1 MKHEMVGIEAIL
13 TLNDLV
19 MDYLN
24 EFNMRP
30 KPKAAGIP
38 LTQAEKAAQAMIEAS
53 DIDEPEHDK
62 VVSEIY
68 KTVSIMRGIEQ
79 ELVSY
84 DLSKYIKRRK
94 TVEQINSIM
103 HISRA
108 YPDNAIK
115 RLKELRPKIEM
126 TVHEI

>member
-19 MDYLN
+19 TEYLN

-30 KPKAAGIP
+30 KPKAPGVP
-38 LTQAEKAAQAMIEAS
+38 LTQTEKAAQAMIEAS

-62 VVSEIY
+62 VVSSVY
-68 KTVSIMRGIEQ
+68 KTVAIMRGIEQ

-126 TVHEI
+126 TVHGI

>member
-19 MDYLN
+19 MEYLN

-30 KPKAAGIP
+30 KPKAPGVP
-38 LTQAEKAAQAMIEAS
+38 LTQTEKAAQAMIEAS

-62 VVSEIY
+62 VVSSVY
-68 KTVSIMRGIEQ
+68 KTVAIMRGIEQ

-126 TVHEI
+126 TVHGI

>member
-19 MDYLN
+19 MEYLN

-30 KPKAAGIP
+30 KPKAPGVP

-62 VVSEIY
+62 VVSSVY
-68 KTVSIMRGIEQ
+68 KTVAIMRGIEQ

-108 YPDNAIK
+108 YPDNAIN

-126 TVHEI
+126 TVHGI

>member
-53 DIDEPEHDK
+53 GIDEPEHDK
-62 VVSEIY
+62 VVSAVY
-68 KTVSIMRGIEQ
+68 KTTSIMRGIEQ

-103 HISRA
+103 HIGRA
-108 YPDNAIK
+108 YPVSYTHLTLPTK
-115 RLKELRPKIEM
+115 RI
-126 TVHEI
+126 V

>member
-19 MDYLN
+19 MEYLN

-30 KPKAAGIP
+30 KPKAPGVP

-62 VVSEIY
+62 VVSSVY
-68 KTVSIMRGIEQ
+68 KTVAIMRGIEQ

-108 YPDNAIK
+108 YPDNAIN

-126 TVHEI
+126 TVQGI

>member
-13 TLNDLV
+13 TLNNLV
-19 MDYLN
+19 MEYLN

-30 KPKAAGIP
+30 KPKAPGVP

-62 VVSEIY
+62 VVSSVY
-68 KTVSIMRGIEQ
+68 KTVAIMRGIEQ

-126 TVHEI
+126 TVHGI

>member
-1 MKHEMVGIEAIL
+1 
-13 TLNDLV
+13 
-19 MDYLN
+19 
-24 EFNMRP
+24 
-30 KPKAAGIP
+30 
-38 LTQAEKAAQAMIEAS
+38 
-53 DIDEPEHDK
+53 
-62 VVSEIY
+62 VSAVY
-68 KTVSIMRGIEQ
+68 KTTSIMRGIEQ

>member
-1 MKHEMVGIEAIL
+1 MKHEIIGIEAIL

-19 MDYLN
+19 MEYLN

-30 KPKAAGIP
+30 KPKAPGVP

-62 VVSEIY
+62 VVSSVY
-68 KTVSIMRGIEQ
+68 KTVAIMRGIEQ

-126 TVHEI
+126 TVHGI

>member
-1 MKHEMVGIEAIL
+1 MVGIEAIL

-53 DIDEPEHDK
+53 GIDEPEHDK
-62 VVSEIY
+62 VVSAFY
-68 KTVSIMRGIEQ
+68 KTTSIMRGIEQ

>member
-19 MDYLN
+19 MEYLN

-30 KPKAAGIP
+30 KPKAPGVH
-38 LTQAEKAAQAMIEAS
+38 LTQTEKAAQAMIEAS

-62 VVSEIY
+62 VVSSVY
-68 KTVSIMRGIEQ
+68 KTVAIMRGIEQ

-126 TVHEI
+126 TVHGI

>member
-1 MKHEMVGIEAIL
+1 MKHEMVNIEAIL
-13 TLNDLV
+13 TLNDLI
-19 MDYLN
+19 MEYLN

-30 KPKAAGIP
+30 KPKAPGIP

-62 VVSEIY
+62 VVSAVY
-68 KTVSIMRGIEQ
+68 KTISIMRGIEQ

-108 YPDNAIK
+108 YPDSAIK
-115 RLKELRPKIEM
+115 RLKGLRPKIEM
-126 TVHEI
+126 VMHEI

>member
-1 MKHEMVGIEAIL
+1 MKHELVGIEAIL

-19 MDYLN
+19 MEYLN

-30 KPKAAGIP
+30 KPKAPGVP
-38 LTQAEKAAQAMIEAS
+38 LTQTEKAAQAMIEAS

-62 VVSEIY
+62 VVSSVY
-68 KTVSIMRGIEQ
+68 KTVAIMRGIEQ

-126 TVHEI
+126 TVHGI

>member
-1 MKHEMVGIEAIL
+1 MVGIEAIL

-53 DIDEPEHDK
+53 GIDEPEHDK
-62 VVSEIY
+62 VVSAVY
-68 KTVSIMRGIEQ
+68 KTTSIMRGIEQ

>member
-1 MKHEMVGIEAIL
+1 MVGIEAIL

-19 MDYLN
+19 MEYLN

-30 KPKAAGIP
+30 KPKAPGVP
-38 LTQAEKAAQAMIEAS
+38 LTQTEKAAQAMIEAS

-62 VVSEIY
+62 VVSSVY
-68 KTVSIMRGIEQ
+68 KTVAIMRGIEQ

-126 TVHEI
+126 TVHGI

>member
-1 MKHEMVGIEAIL
+1 MKHEMFGIEAIL

-19 MDYLN
+19 MEYLN

-30 KPKAAGIP
+30 KPKAPGVP

-62 VVSEIY
+62 VVSSVY
-68 KTVSIMRGIEQ
+68 KTVAIMRGIEQ

-126 TVHEI
+126 TVHGI

>member
-1 MKHEMVGIEAIL
+1 MVGIEAIL

-53 DIDEPEHDK
+53 GIDEPEHDK
-62 VVSEIY
+62 VVSAVY
-68 KTVSIMRGIEQ
+68 KTASIMRGIEQ

>member
-53 DIDEPEHDK
+53 GIDEPEHDK
-62 VVSEIY
+62 VVSAVY
-68 KTVSIMRGIEQ
+68 KTTSIMRGIEQ